1 MRVLIISATF
11 PPVKSGGANYA
22 FHFAQN
28 LAARGA
34 DVHVLTSRIE
44 GVPEGPGVRVHPLM
58 RDWSW
63 REAAK
68 LLRLARRL
76 RPDVVNLHFHGLLYH
91 NHPMMTVALT
101 PLRRMLPRARVVT
114 LVEYPVGIELDL
126 SGRAAR
132 AAYRAAAHAVGPA
145 GLDRSYGT
153 ILRDSDAVILLS
165 DSHLAPLE
173 AHAAGVAAKC
183 VTIPPPPLL
192 KIAPEAGG
200 DTRRRGR
207 AKLGVSDD
215 EFLLIYFGF
224 LYPNK
229 GLETLLRALAALAS
243 RGRAARLVVVGGGNE
258 VLLKEAGR
266 PRYADELRELARELG
281 VAERVTWTGYLP
293 LETDEASVYYRS
305 ADACV
310 LPFDAGVHLNNS
322 TFSAAAT
329 HGLPVVTTRPAKLE
343 PDFRDGENVLLCP
356 PKEPEA
362 LADAVAAVMSDEGL
376 RRRLGRGA
384 AELARARLS
393 WERVMDDTLE
403 LFEGR
408 GPAAAARGGAV

>member
-22 FHFAQN
+22 FHLSQH

-44 GVPEGPGVRVHPLM
+44 GVPAEPGVTVYPLM

-63 REAAK
+63 RETAK

-91 NHPMMTVALT
+91 NHPMITFALT
-101 PLRRMLPRARVVT
+101 PLKRLLARARVVT
-114 LVEYPVGIELDL
+114 LIEYPVGIELDL

-132 AAYRAAAHAVGPA
+132 AFYRAAAHAVGVE
-145 GLDRSYGT
+145 GIDRSYGT

-165 DSHLAPLE
+165 DSHLAPLA

-200 DTRRRGR
+200 ATRRRGR
-207 AKLGVSDD
+207 ASLGVADA

-224 LYPNK
+224 IYPNK
-229 GLETLLRALAALAS
+229 GLETLLAALAALAA
-243 RGRAARLVVVGGGNE
+243 RGRAARLLIVGGSNE

-266 PRYADELRELARELG
+266 PLYAEELRELAGRLG
-281 VAERVTWTGYLP
+281 VADSVTWTGYLP
-293 LETDEASVYYRS
+293 LETDEASVYFRS
-305 ADACV
+305 ADVCV

-322 TFSAAAT
+322 TFSVAAT
-329 HGLPVVTTRPAKLE
+329 HGLPVVTTRPASLE
-343 PDFRDGENVLLCP
+343 PVFREGENVLLCP

-362 LADAVAAVMSDEGL
+362 LADAIEAVISDEGL

-384 AELARARLS
+384 SELARERLS
-393 WERVMDDTLE
+393 WERVMDETLE

-408 GPAAAARGGAV
+408 GPSAAGGRPL

>member
-22 FHFAQN
+22 FHFSQH

-44 GVPEGPGVRVHPLM
+44 GVRSPEGVGVHPQM

-63 REAAK
+63 RELPR

-76 RPDVVNLHFHGLLYH
+76 RPDVVNLHFHGVIYN
-91 NHPMMTVALT
+91 NHPMITFALT
-101 PLRRMLPRARVVT
+101 PLRRLLPRARAVT
-114 LVEYPVGIELDL
+114 LIEYPVGIELDL
-126 SGRAAR
+126 SGRAAS
-132 AAYRAAAHAVGPA
+132 AMYRAAAHAVGVG

-173 AHAAGVAAKC
+173 PHAPEVGAKC

-192 KIAPEAGG
+192 KLAPEAGG
-200 DTRRRGR
+200 ATRRRGR
-207 AKLGVSDD
+207 ESLGVADG

-224 LYPNK
+224 LSPNT
-229 GLETLLRALAALAS
+229 GLETLLAALAALTA
-243 RGRAARLVVVGGGNE
+243 RGRAARLVVVGGSNE

-266 PRYADELRELARELG
+266 PRYAEELRELALELG
-281 VAERVTWTGYLP
+281 VAERATWTGYLP
-293 LETDEASVYYRS
+293 LETDEASRYFRS

-322 TFSAAAT
+322 TFSVAAT
-329 HGLPVVTTRPAKLE
+329 HGLPVVTTRPASLE
-343 PDFRDGENVLLCP
+343 PVFRDGENVLLCP

-362 LADAVAAVMSDEGL
+362 LADAVEAVMSDEGL
-376 RRRLGRGA
+376 RGRLGRGA
-384 AELARARLS
+384 LELARERLS
-393 WERVMDDTLE
+393 WERAMEQTLE
-403 LFEGR
+403 IFEGR
-408 GPAAAARGGAV
+408 GPSPAGGAR

>member
-1 MRVLIISATF
+1 MRVLIISATY

-22 FHFAQN
+22 FHLAQH

-44 GVPEGPGVRVHPLM
+44 GAPEEPGVKVYPLM

-68 LLRLARRL
+68 LLRLARGL
-76 RPDVVNLHFHGLLYH
+76 RPDVVNLHFHGLLYN
-91 NHPMMTVALT
+91 NHPMITFALT
-101 PLRRMLPRARVVT
+101 PLRRVLARARVVT
-114 LVEYPVGIELDL
+114 LIEYPVGIELDL
-126 SGRAAR
+126 GGRAAR
-132 AAYRAAAHAVGPA
+132 AMYRAAAHAVGVG

-192 KIAPEAGG
+192 KVAPEAGG
-200 DTRRRGR
+200 ATRRRGR
-207 AKLGVSDD
+207 ASLGVADG

-224 LYPNK
+224 IYPNK
-229 GLETLLRALAALAS
+229 GLETLLAALAALKA
-243 RGRAARLVVVGGGNE
+243 RGRAARLVVVGGSNE

-266 PRYADELRELARELG
+266 PGYADELRGLATRLG
-281 VAERVTWTGYLP
+281 VSDAVTWTGYLP
-293 LETDEASVYYRS
+293 LETDEASAYFRS

-322 TFSAAAT
+322 TFSVAAT
-329 HGLPVVTTRPAKLE
+329 HGLPVVTTRPAALE
-343 PDFRDGENVLLCP
+343 TVFRDGENVLLCP

-362 LADAVAAVMSDEGL
+362 MADALEAVMSDEGL
-376 RRRLGRGA
+376 RQRLGRGA
-384 AELARARLS
+384 AELARERLS
-393 WERVMDDTLE
+393 WEHVMDETLRV
-403 LFEGR
+403 FEGR
-408 GPAAAARGGAV
+408 GPAAAAGGGAA